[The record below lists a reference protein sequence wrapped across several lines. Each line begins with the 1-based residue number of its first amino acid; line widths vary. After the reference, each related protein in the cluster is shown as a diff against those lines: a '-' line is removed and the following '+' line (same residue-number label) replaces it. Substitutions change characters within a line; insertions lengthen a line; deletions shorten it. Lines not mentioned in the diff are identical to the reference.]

1 MDQHTRDG
9 VDESAQGPQLFG
21 ELRSRFARL
30 TAAADDLAGLLERT
44 AAEVRAGIMPG
55 LRVDEALRAFRT
67 GFRELEEAVAAPGE
81 PALPAG
87 SATRSLSALG
97 AALSRRVEAEAEAI
111 RAEIAD
117 LTAQLEEA
125 RLDRSRVALS
135 TLIAE
140 LRADLAHL
148 EAVQG
153 PVSADR
159 RPAAATLPKPAGA
172 PDDAAVAARPAE
184 EEAERSSGVAEKA
197 PDVGAD
203 APLPE
208 AGRPS
213 EGDDDAPSRPGGK
226 ARPKEGHRRSP
237 AALPPQL
244 SGSYVLGGVPSE
256 LTRAPGISGSFASAP
271 AAGAGRGTPAP
282 GPAPAP
288 APAAPAAPEP
298 DRL

>member
-9 VDESAQGPQLFG
+9 VDESSQGPQLFG

-97 AALSRRVEAEAEAI
+97 AALSRRVEAEAEAV

-117 LTAQLEEA
+117 LTAQPEEA

-140 LRADLAHL
+140 LRADLTHL
-148 EAVQG
+148 EAVRG
-153 PVSADR
+153 PGSADR
-159 RPAAATLPKPAGA
+159 RPAAATLPKSAGA

-197 PDVGAD
+197 PD
-203 APLPE
+203 
-208 AGRPS
+208 
-213 EGDDDAPSRPGGK
+213 
-226 ARPKEGHRRSP
+226 
-237 AALPPQL
+237 
-244 SGSYVLGGVPSE
+244 
-256 LTRAPGISGSFASAP
+256 
-271 AAGAGRGTPAP
+271 AGAGAGAGPLGSCGGLPSAGPCRRGGRARRRRPPRAVRLCRALARLDGIDAARPRHLTVPGPRPPAP
-282 GPAPAP
+282 GP
-288 APAAPAAPEP
+288 
-298 DRL
+298 